1 LEILLL
7 KLTGHTERVRKR
19 AFSGSV
25 IPDTLPETPEVDFFS
40 EITNSNIVR
49 ACKRASSGQHTQADS
64 LTRITKQRQTVLKK
78 GDNVVI
84 PIPTVDRGPT
94 DPRNIKGFVT
104 QVNDHGGYKVSTKV
118 GLIKGYL
125 GRNQIE
131 FCESETVN
139 ALDVPESELS
149 LRAVA
154 SKLSMSG
161 GQRFFHCNCKNGSF
175 KTSRCTCRKFKVLC
189 NSRCHQSLSCTN
201 K

>member
-1 LEILLL
+1 MEILLL

-25 IPDTLPETPEVDFFS
+25 IMDTLPETQDVDFFS

-49 ACKRASSGQHTQADS
+49 ACKRALSGQQTQAVS
-64 LTRITKQRQTVLKK
+64 LTRITKQTVLKK

-84 PIPTVDRGPT
+84 PIPAVDRGPT
-94 DPRNIKGFVT
+94 DPRNIKDVVT
-104 QVNDHGGYKVSTKV
+104 QVNDHGGYNVGTKV

-125 GRNQIE
+125 CRNQIE

-139 ALDVPESELS
+139 VSDVPDSELS

-154 SKLSMSG
+154 RRS
-161 GQRFFHCNCKNGSF
+161 GSF
-175 KTSRCTCRKFKVLC
+175 PL
-189 NSRCHQSLSCTN
+189 
-201 K
+201 